1 MSDGWAAPGYHL
13 ILRPRR
19 LTELDIDVEAP
30 RAGSRGIRGQIMP
43 GLARALVGWQGAT
56 AGVNAYP
63 MRRASERVEIID
75 QRDDCRFELTTVHA
89 PQP

>member
-1 MSDGWAAPGYHL
+1 
-13 ILRPRR
+13 
-19 LTELDIDVEAP
+19 LTVAAP

-43 GLARALVGWQGAT
+43 GFAEALVGWQEAT

-63 MRRASERVEIID
+63 MRRASERVKIID
-75 QRDDCRFELTTVHA
+75 QRDDSRFELTTVHA